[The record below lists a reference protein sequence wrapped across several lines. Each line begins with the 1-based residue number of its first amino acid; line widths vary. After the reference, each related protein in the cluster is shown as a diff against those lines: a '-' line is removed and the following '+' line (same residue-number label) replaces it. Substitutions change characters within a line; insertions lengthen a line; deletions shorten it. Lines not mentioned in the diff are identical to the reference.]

1 VRAILVSA
9 AAFFAIVAIA
19 SAAAPQPTTIVHTP
33 APVKALAQDGGLLAW
48 LAGDGKKCNAVH
60 VIGNGSNYVL
70 PQPPNSSMT
79 CHWALS
85 SGIVHVAIAS
95 GASAALWTLHER
107 RSDFVMTAQAGGHE
121 IEVDRLAHADG
132 TGWWLGGIAGGGT
145 TLAYSSADVEYVNP
159 LACGSGGSCKK
170 KIAGGGIDLVTAG
183 LKTSLPHAGPALGVA
198 ESNGRIAYIRATTV
212 AKDGSPAS
220 SSGATVRVLD
230 VSNGT
235 IVSQAKP
242 VGVPLAIG
250 LSAHVLAILSRNVHY
265 LRLSWYDPA
274 TGHKRGGIG
283 VPVQTA
289 PTLVVNDQNVVFRF
303 GRNLRALVLAK
314 RHVHPLGRTAANYL
328 GLSLDNGRLVW
339 AENTKTSGV
348 IRAVSLH

>member
-1 VRAILVSA
+1 MRAILLTA
-9 AAFFAIVAIA
+9 AAFFAIVGIA

-60 VIGNGSNYVL
+60 VTGNTTNYVL
-70 PQPPNSSMT
+70 PQPQNSSMT

-85 SGIVHVAIAS
+85 NGIVHVAIAA

-132 TGWWLGGIAGGGT
+132 TGWWLGGITGGGT
-145 TLAYSSADVEYVNP
+145 TLAYSSADVEYVDP

-183 LKTSLPHAGPALGVA
+183 AKAAAPQGAPALGIAV
-198 ESNGRIAYIRATTV
+198 SNGRIAFIRATTV

-220 SSGATVRVLD
+220 SAGASVPIVDISSGTV
-230 VSNGT
+230 VSR
-235 IVSQAKP
+235 AKP
-242 VGVPLAIG
+242 VGVPLAVG
-250 LSAHVLAILSRNVHY
+250 LSSHVLAILSRT
-265 LRLSWYDPA
+265 LTTCACRGTTRRPA
-274 TGHKRGGIG
+274 TRSAG
-283 VPVQTA
+283 
-289 PTLVVNDQNVVFRF
+289 
-303 GRNLRALVLAK
+303 
-314 RHVHPLGRTAANYL
+314 
-328 GLSLDNGRLVW
+328 
-339 AENTKTSGV
+339 
-348 IRAVSLH
+348 